1 MRGGIVTAGAGI
13 GLALLCAM
21 LSACAA
27 KPSVT
32 VVAGS
37 ALPATESAWSEL
49 SPRIRINRAAVAL
62 EFKATAVIETG
73 FLEEYVCTVGTR
85 EHESLFAFDG
95 KASEIHAA
103 MLLAGFVPGEPG
115 RWREVPADDGSLQLE
130 LAKPTGND
138 VRVMV
143 RLPNGV
149 EHPPEW
155 FVRRAPIDE
164 GGAQSSAPPTRFR
177 FAGSRFR
184 TDRRSGREFYL
195 ADGSGSLIGL
205 VTFGDEVIAP
215 IEVIPDQVS
224 AAQPIWEVFSERMPR
239 AGTEVT
245 ILLSLGNT
253 RGSSTIADSE
263 NQKKVK
269 GPVETEPQTE
279 PFRGQQ

>member
-1 MRGGIVTAGAGI
+1 MRRV
-13 GLALLCAM
+13 LAHVGVATWCAA
-21 LSACAA
+21 LAACAA
-27 KPSVT
+27 KPSTT
-32 VVAGS
+32 VA
-37 ALPATESAWSEL
+37 AANTPRAAESAWTEL
-49 SPRIRINRAAVAL
+49 APQIRINRSEVAL

-115 RWREVPADDGSLQLE
+115 RWREAPNDDGSLRLE
-130 LAKPTGND
+130 LSQPTGND
-138 VRVMV
+138 VRVVV
-143 RLPNGV
+143 RLPDGT

-155 FVRRAPIDE
+155 FVRRAPLGD
-164 GGAQSSAPPTRFR
+164 GGAQSAAPPTRFR

-184 TDRRSGREFYL
+184 TDRRSGRELYL

-224 AAQPIWEVFSERMPR
+224 AAQPIWEVFSERMPKP
-239 AGTEVT
+239 GTVVT
-245 ILLSLGNT
+245 VHLSLGKDVAT
-253 RGSSTIADSE
+253 
-263 NQKKVK
+263 
-269 GPVETEPQTE
+269 QTQ
-279 PFRGQQ
+279 RLSGAK

>member
-1 MRGGIVTAGAGI
+1 MRGGIVTAGAGL
-13 GLALLCAM
+13 GLTWLCAM
-21 LSACAA
+21 LSACAT
-27 KPSVT
+27 KPAAT
-32 VVAGS
+32 VAVGS
-37 ALPATESAWSEL
+37 ALPATDSAWSEL
-49 SPRIRINRAAVAL
+49 SPQIRINRVAVAL

-115 RWREVPADDGSLQLE
+115 RWREVPADDGSLRLE
-130 LAKPTGND
+130 LAEPTGND
-138 VRVMV
+138 VRVLV
-143 RLPNGV
+143 RLPSGV

-224 AAQPIWEVFSERMPR
+224 AAQPVWEVFSERMPK

-245 ILLSLGNT
+245 ILLS
-253 RGSSTIADSE
+253 RGHTTVASTAADSE
-263 NQKKVK
+263 NHQKVK
-269 GPVETEPQTE
+269 GPVETESQTE
-279 PFRGQQ
+279 PFRGQR

>member
-1 MRGGIVTAGAGI
+1 MRGA
-13 GLALLCAM
+13 LARVGVATLCAA
-21 LSACAA
+21 LSACA
-27 KPSVT
+27 T
-32 VVAGS
+32 Q
-37 ALPATESAWSEL
+37 PAATAAATNTPRAAESSWTEL
-49 SPRIRINRAAVAL
+49 SPRIRINRAEVAL

-115 RWREVPADDGSLQLE
+115 RWREMQNDDGSLRLE
-130 LAKPTGND
+130 LSQPTGND
-138 VRVMV
+138 VRVIV
-143 RLPNGV
+143 RLPSGA

-155 FVRRAPIDE
+155 FVRRAPLDE
-164 GGAQSSAPPTRFR
+164 GGAKSAAPPTRFR

-184 TDRRSGREFYL
+184 TDRRTGREFYL

-224 AAQPIWEVFSERMPR
+224 AAQPIWEVFTERIPKP
-239 AGTEVT
+239 GTEVT
-245 ILLSLGNT
+245 ISVS
-253 RGSSTIADSE
+253 RGKDP
-263 NQKKVK
+263 NPKR
-269 GPVETEPQTE
+269 P
-279 PFRGQQ
+279 

>member
-1 MRGGIVTAGAGI
+1 MRGMLAHAGA
-13 GLALLCAM
+13 ATLCAA
-21 LSACAA
+21 LTACVTKPAA
-27 KPSVT
+27 NAAAGNATPSTASVWT
-32 VVAGS
+32 
-37 ALPATESAWSEL
+37 EL
-49 SPRIRINRAAVAL
+49 SPRIRINRAEVAL
-62 EFKATAVIETG
+62 EFTATAVIETG

-115 RWREVPADDGSLQLE
+115 RWREVPTDDGSLKLE
-130 LAKPTGND
+130 LNQPSGSD
-138 VRVMV
+138 VRITV
-143 RLPNGV
+143 RLPDGV

-164 GGAQSSAPPTRFR
+164 GGAQDSSPPSRFR

-215 IEVIPDQVS
+215 IDIIPDQVS
-224 AAQPIWEVFSERMPR
+224 AAQPIWEVFSERMPKP
-239 AGTEVT
+239 GTAVT
-245 ILLSLGNT
+245 ISISLGKAI
-253 RGSSTIADSE
+253 SDSE
-263 NQKKVK
+263 TRQ
-269 GPVETEPQTE
+269 
-279 PFRGQQ
+279 R